1 MAGLTLK
8 QRMFADE
15 YIISGNM
22 EQAALKAGY
31 SKTYA
36 RGNAHKLLANVSV
49 KAYLD
54 ERLAEIKS
62 EKVADQQEV
71 MEFLTAIMRG
81 EVNEPVTIFIGDGRQ
96 EVKDLKPSVQARRAA
111 AVDLGKRYGM
121 WTEKI
126 EQTNRNIEIVVG
138 DWDDDD
144 GD

>member
-71 MEFLTAIMRG
+71 MEFLTAVMRG

>member
-71 MEFLTAIMRG
+71 MEFLTAVMRG
-81 EVNEPVTIFIGDGRQ
+81 EVNEPVTIFVGDGRQ

>member
-121 WTEKI
+121 WTDKI

>member
-8 QRMFADE
+8 QQKFADE
-15 YIISGNM
+15 YIISGNI
-22 EQAALKAGY
+22 EQAAITAGY
-31 SKTYA
+31 SKAYA
-36 RGNAHKLLANVSV
+36 RGNAHKLVANVSV

-121 WTEKI
+121 WTDKI

-138 DWDDDD
+138 NWDDDD